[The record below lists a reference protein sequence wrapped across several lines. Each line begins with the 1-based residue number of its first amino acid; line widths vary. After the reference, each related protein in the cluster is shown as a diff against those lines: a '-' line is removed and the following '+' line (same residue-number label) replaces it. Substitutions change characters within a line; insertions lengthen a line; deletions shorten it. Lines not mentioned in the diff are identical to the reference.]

1 MAPSDLEAASLAKR
15 NNSETSAKSLARHR
29 KAMSSKAKNKIK
41 NNESKL
47 TEVIA
52 DAVITAS
59 PAEATL
65 PDNGVTQTHVEAASA
80 SPIVNVPTSEAP
92 SQLPLALR
100 MRIATGK
107 AVVSVFASVRA
118 AEAKAVQKARTWITV
133 ADASISKSLLVSEQ
147 FLLIRLR
154 VTLD

>member
-1 MAPSDLEAASLAKR
+1 
-15 NNSETSAKSLARHR
+15 
-29 KAMSSKAKNKIK
+29 MSSKAKNKIK

-52 DAVITAS
+52 IASTADAVIAAS
-59 PAEATL
+59 PAEAAL
-65 PDNGVTQTHVEAASA
+65 PDNGVTQTHVEATSVVAA
-80 SPIVNVPTSEAP
+80 SPIVNVPTGEAP

-100 MRIATGK
+100 MRIATSK

-118 AEAKAVQKARTWITV
+118 VEAKAVEKARAWITV
-133 ADASISKSLLVSEQ
+133 ADAGISKSLLASEQ

-154 VTLD
+154 VTLE